1 MEAPFFSSPTP
12 YGTMRLALRSSA
24 SSALDLQPVTRG
36 SNTMSI
42 VRKTSADIPPMTEK
56 RAAEL
61 RALAERPDSEIDL
74 SDAPELDAEGWKHAM
89 QGRFFRPTKT
99 QVTIRI
105 DSDVL
110 HWLKSQGE
118 GYQTRLNALLRE
130 AMTHELHRQASARK
144 EKLANVEG

>member
-1 MEAPFFSSPTP
+1 
-12 YGTMRLALRSSA
+12 
-24 SSALDLQPVTRG
+24 
-36 SNTMSI
+36 MSI

-130 AMTHELHRQASARK
+130 AMTLELHRLASARK